1 MSLLARLEKQKL
13 ARVKP
18 EKQAENRP
26 MAPKD
31 PYEQLK
37 SSIHKRIIE
46 EMKEKPADKE
56 CPESLAVKIENM
68 VVEILENE
76 SAQIPR
82 MDKLRIAREISDDA
96 IAFGPITP
104 LLNETEITEVM
115 VNG

>member
-46 EMKEKPADKE
+46 EMKEKPADK
-56 CPESLAVKIENM
+56 
-68 VVEILENE
+68 
-76 SAQIPR
+76 
-82 MDKLRIAREISDDA
+82 
-96 IAFGPITP
+96 
-104 LLNETEITEVM
+104 
-115 VNG
+115 